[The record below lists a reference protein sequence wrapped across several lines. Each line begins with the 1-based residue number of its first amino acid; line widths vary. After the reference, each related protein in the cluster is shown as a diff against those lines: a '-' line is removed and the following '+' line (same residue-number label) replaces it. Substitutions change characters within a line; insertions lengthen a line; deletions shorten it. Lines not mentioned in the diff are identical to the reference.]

1 MNVIRNAKL
10 SPNGNKTGSAKTP
23 DGRILRYEIVDEIEK
38 IVGKKAGK
46 KLVLQKILFSDGRSQ
61 LRLGYY
67 VLGQKEGNMKG
78 HWVWG
83 RNAPFMDFPEF
94 QNLLESAKTKGWI

>member
-1 MNVIRNAKL
+1 MNIARNITL
-10 SPNGNKTGSAKTP
+10 SRSGNKTGSAKTP
-23 DGRILRYEIVDEIEK
+23 DGRVLRYEIVDEIEK
-38 IVGKKAGK
+38 SAGKKDTK

-78 HWVWG
+78 KWVWG
-83 RNAPFMDFPEF
+83 RNAPFMDLTEF
-94 QNLLESAKTKGWI
+94 QSLIESAKLKGWL